1 MALLH
6 PECFASI
13 VASSKPMLENISNKF
28 IKKYL
33 GESTSKQFIE
43 ACNDLDFRLANK
55 ILDKLVFELSD
66 NSSDVTSMCLETF
79 VNKFSFSIPT
89 IQDEFTKCLDE
100 KSEVQMIAKY
110 APQMLSIIDESLNS
124 QMK

>member
-1 MALLH
+1 MELLYSAH
-6 PECFASI
+6 FTSI

-33 GESTSKQFIE
+33 GESVSKQFIE

-66 NSSDVTSMCLETF
+66 NSGDMTSMCLGIF
-79 VNKFSFSIPT
+79 VDKFSFSIPT

-124 QMK
+124 

>member
-1 MALLH
+1 MELLYSAH
-6 PECFASI
+6 FASI

-33 GESTSKQFIE
+33 GESVSKQFIE

-66 NSSDVTSMCLETF
+66 NSSMCLEIF
-79 VNKFSFSIPT
+79 VDKFSFSIPT

-124 QMK
+124 

>member
-1 MALLH
+1 MELLH
-6 PECFASI
+6 PARFASI

-66 NSSDVTSMCLETF
+66 NSSDMTSMCLETF

>member
-1 MALLH
+1 MELLH
-6 PECFASI
+6 PAYFASI

-43 ACNDLDFRLANK
+43 ACNDSDSRLANK
-55 ILDKLVFELSD
+55 ILDKLVSELSD
-66 NSSDVTSMCLETF
+66 NLSDMVSICLVKF
-79 VNKFSFSIPT
+79 VDKFSFSIPT
-89 IQDEFTKCLDE
+89 IQDEFTKCLGE

-124 QMK
+124 QKK

>member
-1 MALLH
+1 MELLH
-6 PECFASI
+6 SAYFASI

-66 NSSDVTSMCLETF
+66 NSSDMTSMCLETF

-100 KSEVQMIAKY
+100 ESEVQMIAKY

-124 QMK
+124 QKK

>member
-1 MALLH
+1 MELLYSAH
-6 PECFASI
+6 FASI

-33 GESTSKQFIE
+33 GESVSKQFIE

-66 NSSDVTSMCLETF
+66 NSSMCLEIF
-79 VNKFSFSIPT
+79 VDKFSDLIPAL
-89 IQDEFTKCLDE
+89 DDGMTKAL
-100 KSEVQMIAKY
+100 SERDKVEIIAKY
-110 APQMLSIIDESLNS
+110 SPQMLSIIDESLNS
-124 QMK
+124 QKK

>member
-1 MALLH
+1 MELLH
-6 PECFASI
+6 SAHFASI

-66 NSSDVTSMCLETF
+66 NSSDMTSMCLETF

-110 APQMLSIIDESLNS
+110 APQMLSIIDESLSS